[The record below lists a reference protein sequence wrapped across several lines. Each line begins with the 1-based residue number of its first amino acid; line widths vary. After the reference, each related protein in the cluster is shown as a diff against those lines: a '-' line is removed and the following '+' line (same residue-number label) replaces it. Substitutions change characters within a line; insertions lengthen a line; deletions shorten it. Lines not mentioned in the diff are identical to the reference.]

1 LDALIGT
8 MVASA
13 FDAATA
19 LPAASVELDGGGC
32 WIAFGFIGAGNVAQA
47 IARCALAQGHK
58 VIIGSRRGPQALVET
73 VAKFGSTDAR
83 AGTLADAALA
93 EMVVLAVPW
102 PEAERALADAP
113 AWNGRVLID
122 ATNPF
127 ASYKPELRLAD
138 LGGRSS
144 SSIIATYAY
153 GARVVKA
160 FNSVTMANFQK
171 GPRAGD
177 ARRLLFVSGNDADT
191 KQQVTSLVEGFG
203 YAVIDL
209 GDLESGG
216 LMQQAGGPLAGK
228 DLLLA
233 G

>member
-1 LDALIGT
+1 MI
-8 MVASA
+8 
-13 FDAATA
+13 
-19 LPAASVELDGGGC
+19 
-32 WIAFGFIGAGNVAQA
+32 IGFIGAGNVAQA

-58 VIIGSRRGPQALVET
+58 VIISSRRGPQALADI
-73 VAKFGSTDAR
+73 VAKSGSTEAS
-83 AGTLADAALA
+83 AGSVSDAASA

-102 PEAERALADAP
+102 PEVEKALADAP
-113 AWNGRVLID
+113 AWNGRILID

-127 ASYKPELRLAD
+127 ASYKPDLRLAD

-144 SSIIATYAY
+144 SSIVATYAS

-171 GPRAGD
+171 GPRVGD
-177 ARRLLFVSGNDADT
+177 ARRLLFVSGNDVDANR
-191 KQQVTSLVEGFG
+191 QVTSLIESFD

-216 LMQQAGGPLAGK
+216 LMQQPGGPLAGK

>member
-1 LDALIGT
+1 MI
-8 MVASA
+8 
-13 FDAATA
+13 
-19 LPAASVELDGGGC
+19 
-32 WIAFGFIGAGNVAQA
+32 IGFIGAGNVAQA

-58 VIIGSRRGPQALVET
+58 VIIGNRRGPQALVEI
-73 VAKFGSTDAR
+73 VAKFGSTEAS
-83 AGTLADAALA
+83 AGTLAEAASV

-102 PEAERALADAP
+102 PEAEKALADAP
-113 AWNGRVLID
+113 AWNGRILID
-122 ATNPF
+122 TTNPF
-127 ASYKPELRLAD
+127 ASYKPDLRLAD

-144 SSIIATYAY
+144 SSIIATYAP

-177 ARRLLFVSGNDADT
+177 ARRLLFVSGNDADA
-191 KQQVTSLVEGFG
+191 KQQVTSLIEGFG

>member
-1 LDALIGT
+1 MI
-8 MVASA
+8 
-13 FDAATA
+13 
-19 LPAASVELDGGGC
+19 
-32 WIAFGFIGAGNVAQA
+32 IGFIGAGNVAQA

-58 VIIGSRRGPQALVET
+58 VIIDSRRGPQALVET

-83 AGTLADAALA
+83 AGTLADAASA
-93 EMVVLAVPW
+93 DMVVLAVPW

-144 SSIIATYAY
+144 SSIIATYAS

-177 ARRLLFVSGNDADT
+177 ARRLLFVSGNDADA
-191 KQQVTSLVEGFG
+191 KQQVTSLIEGFG

>member
-1 LDALIGT
+1 MDI
-8 MVASA
+8 
-13 FDAATA
+13 
-19 LPAASVELDGGGC
+19 
-32 WIAFGFIGAGNVAQA
+32 GFIGAGNVAQA

-83 AGTLADAALA
+83 AGTLADAASA

-144 SSIIATYAY
+144 SSIIATYAS

-171 GPRAGD
+171 SPRAGD
-177 ARRLLFVSGNDADT
+177 ARRLLFVSGNDVDA
-191 KQQVTSLVEGFG
+191 KQQVTSLIEGFG

-216 LMQQAGGPLAGK
+216 LMQPAGGPLAGK

>member
-1 LDALIGT
+1 MI
-8 MVASA
+8 
-13 FDAATA
+13 
-19 LPAASVELDGGGC
+19 
-32 WIAFGFIGAGNVAQA
+32 IGFIGAGNVAQA

-73 VAKFGSTDAR
+73 VAKFGSTDVR
-83 AGTLADAALA
+83 AGTLADAASA
-93 EMVVLAVPW
+93 DMVVLAVPW

-113 AWNGRVLID
+113 AWNGRILVD

-127 ASYKPELRLAD
+127 VSYKPELRLAD

-144 SSIIATYAY
+144 SSIIATYAS

-160 FNSVTMANFQK
+160 FNSITMANFQK

-177 ARRLLFVSGNDADT
+177 ARRLLFVSGNDVDA
-191 KQQVTSLVEGFG
+191 KQQVTSLIEGFG